1 MDKKTLQTPSPLGFN
16 DSIHHEGNISK
27 MTDFDVLSLLE
38 SRKRKSRSH
47 GIRKKGDDKRK
58 RCASM
63 KLNTCLNDLAVK
75 LREHGRHSML
85 SYLSFLPFAVYVPW
99 TQKLTDFTIMKCALL
114 HNMLYIPFVHLT
126 IPNLIMLDI
135 LLKFLSLIK
144 ELTLLIYQA
153 YSRINQ

>member
-1 MDKKTLQTPSPLGFN
+1 MIQILTVKRFETEWIKKTLQTPSPLGFN

-63 KLNTCLNDLAVK
+63 KLNT
-75 LREHGRHSML
+75 
-85 SYLSFLPFAVYVPW
+85 
-99 TQKLTDFTIMKCALL
+99 
-114 HNMLYIPFVHLT
+114 
-126 IPNLIMLDI
+126 
-135 LLKFLSLIK
+135 
-144 ELTLLIYQA
+144 
-153 YSRINQ
+153 SR